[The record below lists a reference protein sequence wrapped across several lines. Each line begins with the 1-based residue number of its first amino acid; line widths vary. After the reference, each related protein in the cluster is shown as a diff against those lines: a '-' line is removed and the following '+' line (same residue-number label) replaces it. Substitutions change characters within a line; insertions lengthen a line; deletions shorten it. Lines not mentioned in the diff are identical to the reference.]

1 MNKREFM
8 KMLSISIE
16 LDRTII
22 IMSISIFQPSL
33 KRTRQT
39 KIGCKIKEGIL
50 IFSANAFGA
59 ILRAII
65 DNQKINARSLRAHG
79 VNRSF

>member
-1 MNKREFM
+1 
-8 KMLSISIE
+8 MLSISIE

-39 KIGCKIKEGIL
+39 KIGCKIKEGVL
-50 IFSANAFGA
+50 IFSANALGV
-59 ILRAII
+59 ILRAVI
-65 DNQKINARSLRAHG
+65 DDLKINTGSLRTHCLD
-79 VNRSF
+79 RSF